1 MNEEKQKI
9 LEALFAPGDLRDAAI
24 CIDHYVMTA
33 IRAIGDEELAAVM
46 VAAGTSIIG
55 ILSSLEDKH
64 SVDEVTGAIDNASR
78 FALDAAMSEFVAM
91 AYRHDGGAV
100 L

>member
-9 LEALFAPGDLRDAAI
+9 LEGLFPPGDLRNAAI

-33 IRAIGDEELAAVM
+33 MHAIHDEELAAVI
-46 VAAGTSIIG
+46 VAAGVSIIG
-55 ILSSLEDKH
+55 ILSALESRH